1 MVIGLGPGFEIKL
14 YIFELIAYAPRLCF
28 EPRVAL
34 MICVFEVNV
43 LNEHISTNCFH
54 WPLVIEFYKLIST
67 YKSLYR

>member
-1 MVIGLGPGFEIKL
+1 MVIGPGPGFEIKL

-43 LNEHISTNCFH
+43 LNEHISTSCFH
-54 WPLVIEFYKLIST
+54 
-67 YKSLYR
+67 